1 MKYTALTLS
10 FFALFIILQN
20 TSCTRGN
27 KYLKEIQ
34 MLDSMQTFI
43 TKADSA
49 VKAIDSAKITG
60 YVHQVEKVDGMI
72 QMEHADSMS
81 PGASSIVRSFNAVR
95 WSLASI
101 AGKRGP
107 LLRELEKSQA
117 QMKHLSHD
125 LHDNLVNKDSVSYY
139 VAFETKK
146 ASELVEVSNFSVA
159 TMNQEIPVYNLLQPK
174 ADSLMSLL
182 KDHKKF

>member
-1 MKYTALTLS
+1 MKYTVLTLS
-10 FFALFIILQN
+10 FFALFVMLQN
-20 TSCTRGN
+20 TACTRGN
-27 KYLKEIQ
+27 KYLKETQ

-95 WSLASI
+95 WSLSSI

-107 LLRELEKSQA
+107 LLRE
-117 QMKHLSHD
+117 
-125 LHDNLVNKDSVSYY
+125 
-139 VAFETKK
+139 
-146 ASELVEVSNFSVA
+146 
-159 TMNQEIPVYNLLQPK
+159 
-174 ADSLMSLL
+174 
-182 KDHKKF
+182 